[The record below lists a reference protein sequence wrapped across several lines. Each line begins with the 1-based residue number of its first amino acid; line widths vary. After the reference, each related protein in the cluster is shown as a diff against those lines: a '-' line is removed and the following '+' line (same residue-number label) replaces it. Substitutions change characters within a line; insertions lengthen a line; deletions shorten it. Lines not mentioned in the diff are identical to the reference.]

1 MKRKRDQEKKRL
13 KEKEQNKDIERK
25 RDQQEKRQK
34 ERELQYQT
42 QGKGKGI
49 GKGKSSSS
57 NRAMILDKEAIQS
70 IDLGHDV
77 SSIFRD
83 LKKRNAQNNQEQ
95 EKDQRQRQTDQI
107 QMERGQEHVQMDLD
121 AGAKMLLQK
130 LDELT
135 NLIKDGF
142 SGMRKDQRL
151 MLLRISALES
161 SSLVQGGIG
170 VSTNSSKG
178 RYKKIK

>member
-1 MKRKRDQEKKRL
+1 MS
-13 KEKEQNKDIERK
+13 
-25 RDQQEKRQK
+25 
-34 ERELQYQT
+34 YQT

-49 GKGKSSSS
+49 GNGKSSSS

-107 QMERGQEHVQMDLD
+107 QMERGQAHVQMDLD

-151 MLLRISALES
+151 MVLRISALES
-161 SSLVQGGIG
+161 SSLVQGGVG
-170 VSTNSSKG
+170 VATNSSKG
-178 RYKKIK
+178 RYKKIKSGFIKILMWVGGRRSVGIYFI